1 MLQILK
7 ILYYRFKIKKE
18 EVILL
23 MLYQIIV
30 MKIHG
35 AIEEENMWLE
45 ETGNQMEIEN

>member
-18 EVILL
+18 EAILL

-35 AIEEENMWLE
+35 AIEEEIM
-45 ETGNQMEIEN
+45 